1 MRIVLLA
8 LLALSRVEGLV
19 QADKWE
25 KEIAALEAKPNVGD
39 ILFIGSS
46 TIRLW
51 DVEKHLP
58 GLKINNRG
66 FGGSQIADSLRYADR
81 ILIPL
86 KPKTVL
92 LFAGGNDLNAGKSP
106 EQVFEDYKAFVK
118 KVRDALPETRVLYMT
133 IFPNLK
139 RVEQIEKAKALN
151 ALVAAHVKTD
161 PKLGTVDVASALC
174 PDGKPRAEVLRA
186 DQLHL
191 NEDGY
196 AIISK
201 VVREALTK

>member
-1 MRIVLLA
+1 MRITLLA
-8 LLALSRVEGLV
+8 LLALSGRLS

-25 KEIAALEAKPNVGD
+25 KDVAALEAKPNVGD
-39 ILFIGSS
+39 IVFIGSS

-66 FGGSQIADSLRYADR
+66 FGGSQIADSVRYADR

-92 LFAGGNDLNAGKSP
+92 LFAGGNDIHAGKTP
-106 EQVFEDYKAFVK
+106 ERVFEDYKAFVK
-118 KVRDALPETRVLYMT
+118 KVRDALPETRVLFMS

-139 RVEQIEKAKALN
+139 RAEQTEKTKALN
-151 ALVAAHVKTD
+151 ALVAAHVKGD
-161 PKLGTVDVASALC
+161 PKLGYVDVASALC
-174 PDGKPRAEVLRA
+174 PDGTPRAEVLHA

-201 VVREALTK
+201 VVRDALTK

>member
-1 MRIVLLA
+1 MRIALLA

-39 ILFIGSS
+39 IVFIGSS

-66 FGGSQIADSLRYADR
+66 FGGSQIADSVRYADR

-92 LFAGGNDLNAGKSP
+92 LFAGGNDLNAGKTP

-118 KVRDALPETRVLYMT
+118 KVRDALPETRVHYMT

-139 RVEQIEKAKALN
+139 RAAQLEKATALN
-151 ALVAAHVKTD
+151 ALVAAHVKSD
-161 PKLGTVDVASALC
+161 PKLGYIDV
-174 PDGKPRAEVLRA
+174 
-186 DQLHL
+186 
-191 NEDGY
+191 
-196 AIISK
+196 
-201 VVREALTK
+201 

>member
-1 MRIVLLA
+1 MRIALLA
-8 LLALSRVEGLV
+8 LLLFV

-39 ILFIGSS
+39 IVFIGSS

-66 FGGSQIADSLRYADR
+66 FGGSQIADSVRYTDR

-92 LFAGGNDLNAGKSP
+92 LFAGGNDINTGKTP
-106 EQVFEDYKAFVK
+106 EQVFEDYKAFVA
-118 KVRDALPETRVLYMT
+118 KVRGALPETKIWFMS

-139 RVEQIEKAKALN
+139 REAQLEKANALN
-151 ALVAAHVKTD
+151 ALIAAHAKAD
-161 PKLGTVDVASALC
+161 PKLGYIDIASALC
-174 PDGKPRAEVLRA
+174 PDGKPRAEVLR
-186 DQLHL
+186 DDKLHL

-201 VVREALTK
+201 VVAAALK